1 MRRIWLTEEDY
12 RVLKNF
18 IAISATNYGKAF
30 TDGRISKEDYHSMD
44 KFLGRFYEIKKL
56 RSRYDKTKAEGYK
69 ETHGS

>member
-12 RVLKNF
+12 RVLKKF
-18 IAISATNYGKAF
+18 IAISVTNYGKAF
-30 TDGRISKEDYHSMD
+30 TDGRISKEDYNSMD

-69 ETHGS
+69 EAHGS

>member
-12 RVLKNF
+12 RVLKGF
-18 IAISATNYGKAF
+18 IAISVTNYGKAF

-44 KFLGRFYEIKKL
+44 KILGRFYALKKL

-69 ETHGS
+69 EAHGS

>member
-12 RVLKNF
+12 RVLKGF
-18 IAISATNYGKAF
+18 IAISVTNYGKAF

-44 KFLGRFYEIKKL
+44 KFLDRFYATKKL
-56 RSRYDKTKAEGYK
+56 KSRAEKYK

>member
-12 RVLKNF
+12 RVLKSF
-18 IAISATNYGKAF
+18 IAISVTNYGKAF

-44 KFLGRFYEIKKL
+44 KFLGRFYATKKL

-69 ETHGS
+69 EAHGS

>member
-12 RVLKNF
+12 RVLKSF
-18 IAISATNYGKAF
+18 IAISVTNYGKAF

-44 KFLGRFYEIKKL
+44 KFLGRFYAAKKL
-56 RSRYDKTKAEGYK
+56 RSRYDMTKTERYK